1 MSQLIGKIKSE
12 IDQFLETW
20 SVGSLE
26 AEGGGWKGDAE
37 ASLLKSAL

>member
-12 IDQFLETW
+12 IDQLLETW

-26 AEGGGWKGDAE
+26 AEGGSCKGDTE
-37 ASLLKSAL
+37 ASILESAL